1 MTTQNLI
8 PKPRRF
14 KTDNP
19 TDEFIQTFKEQ
30 KQYEMTLKT
39 RLMKEFY
46 ESISGLETEQEIH
59 FTIQSFWTVVNN
71 IFPIEKL
78 ENVGSVKVLKEEN

>member
-1 MTTQNLI
+1 MTTKDLI
-8 PKPRRF
+8 PKPKRF
-14 KTDNP
+14 KKDNP
-19 TDEFIQTFKEQ
+19 TNEFIQTYKEQ

-39 RLMKEFY
+39 KLMKEFY
-46 ESISGLETEQEIH
+46 ESISGLETEQDIK

-78 ENVGSVKVLKEEN
+78 ETISGIKIIKEEN

>member
-1 MTTQNLI
+1 MTNKELLK
-8 PKPRRF
+8 KPRRF

-19 TDEFIQTFKEQ
+19 SDDFIQTFMEH

-46 ESISGLETEQEIH
+46 QSISGLETEQEIH